1 MSEILAILFIIFF
14 LGLANRHLQ
23 LALALIIFLL
33 PSYLWRLDFFGLPS
47 TVLELMILS
56 LFIFWLAKDAK
67 WERINYFWPAL
78 TQRGKQNPNINPLD
92 KKLKYL
98 LATWLIV
105 SVMALLVNFN
115 MSSLGLWRAYFLE
128 SLMFFLIFVYNFK
141 RNKDLRIIFLALA
154 GLVFY
159 LGLLCFWQ
167 YFSAWNLPAAY
178 NLPNIKR
185 LTGPFLY
192 PNALALLIAPI
203 SSFLFALSFKM
214 KNRGEK
220 IFYLLAAIAGLL
232 LVFAAHSEGALI
244 ALVLAIFIFIFC
256 KIKQKIYQAALLAG
270 GFFVLFFSPVKLYL
284 VQAFNDL
291 FWPTASHF
299 TGSLA
304 IRGLQ
309 WRETFSLLKDHLVFG
324 AGLNNYQTLMA
335 QYHQI
340 KWLEIFLYPHNI
352 FLNFWVEL
360 GLFGLLVFIFLVF
373 YIIQALKKLFVKKH
387 ILAWPLT
394 LFFITWITHG
404 LVDVPYFKNDL
415 SVLFFIFLGLLVISQ
430 NNDQT

>member
-14 LGLANRHLQ
+14 LGIAHRHFQ
-23 LALALIIFLL
+23 LAVALIVFLL

-47 TVLELMILS
+47 TFLELMILS

-67 WERINYFWPAL
+67 WERINYFW
-78 TQRGKQNPNINPLD
+78 QNPNINPLD

-98 LATWLIV
+98 LAAWLVV
-105 SVMALLVNFN
+105 SVVALWVHFN

-128 SLMFFLIFVYNFK
+128 SLMFFLLFIYNFK
-141 RNKDLRIIFLALA
+141 RNKDLRIIFWAFA

-159 LGLLCFWQ
+159 LSLLCLWQ

-185 LTGPFLY
+185 LTGPFSY

-203 SSFLFALSFKM
+203 SSFLFALSFKI
-214 KNRGEK
+214 KNRGEN
-220 IFYLLAAIAGLL
+220 IFYLLAAITGLL

-244 ALVLAIFIFIFC
+244 AWALAIFIFVFC
-256 KIKQKIYQAALLAG
+256 KIKQKIYQAALLVA
-270 GFFVLFFSPVKLYL
+270 GFFMLFFSPLKIYL
-284 VQAFNDL
+284 IQIFRDL

-299 TGSLA
+299 TSSLA

-309 WRETFSLLKDHLVFG
+309 WQETINLLKDHWLFG

-340 KWLEIFLYPHNI
+340 TWLEIFLYPHNI

-360 GLFGLLVFIFLVF
+360 GLFGLLIFIFLLF

-387 ILAWPLT
+387 LLAWPLT

-404 LVDVPYFKNDL
+404 LVDAPYFKNDL
-415 SVLFFIFLGLLVISQ
+415 STLFFIFLGLLVISQ
-430 NNDQT
+430 NNAQT